1 MMEVRMIQSKLQL
14 VRYRIILTNPPVNLP
29 KGSNGVISL
38 AEHGRGADLTLCDR
52 SAGGY
57 REYPITALYPVGQVK
72 IMTAL

>member
-38 AEHGRGADLTLCDR
+38 AEHGVELTLCDR

-57 REYPITALYPVGQVK
+57 REYPITALYPVAQVK